1 MVWILFG
8 IFWLLGGALWETT
21 DQNTKFFKKLLIIAE
36 VYLFLLIFVQP
47 GINLSWLEF
56 LVLYGAGY
64 GIVHEVMTFRAQKW
78 QTVFFSS
85 CYAVIV
91 ALMVSI
97 AALMWWRQPFDEEQ
111 FIAQQ

>member
-1 MVWILFG
+1 LISSAPFRSICAFLK
-8 IFWLLGGALWETT
+8 ALRAFS
-21 DQNTKFFKKLLIIAE
+21 KR
-36 VYLFLLIFVQP
+36 
-47 GINLSWLEF
+47 LEF

-85 CYAVIV
+85 CYGVIV

-97 AALMWWRQPFDEEQ
+97 AALMWWRQPFDEQQ
-111 FIAQQ
+111 FIMQQ